1 MSMEISGLA
10 ASATLRVKKTAQ
22 GAAAKNDVQTGF
34 KSVEDYTKYLQGK
47 YSYVNNGTNT
57 MLGVPVTVN
66 VSKSY
71 LQQCMNDPE
80 KAAKLEKN
88 LAGIP
93 SSVQQSVNFT
103 KGLMGN
109 PVVTYK
115 NYTID
120 ESGVSSVGGCSN
132 DPRLKNEREQTSNAN
147 NGLLGASYSD
157 KKAKKS
163 KNPTSVAA
171 TVKKQLE
178 KKRAAKKGQQ
188 EEWIAKQRA
197 MIKAKSALT
206 VSATGGTKNATGQT
220 SHKKGITGVDLQ
232 A

>member
-1 MSMEISGLA
+1 MSMEISGVA
-10 ASATLRVKKTAQ
+10 ASATLSVKKAAQ
-22 GAAAKNDVQTGF
+22 GAAAKNEVQTGF

-47 YSYVNNGTNT
+47 YGYVNSGTNS

-132 DPRLKNEREQTSNAN
+132 DPRLKSEREQTSN

-163 KNPTSVAA
+163 KTQTSVAA

-178 KKRAAKKGQQ
+178 KKRAAKKEQQ
-188 EEWIAKQRA
+188 QEWIAKQRA

-206 VSATGGTKNATGQT
+206 VSATSGTKNAAGQA
-220 SHKKGITGVDLQ
+220 SHKKGITGVDVQ

>member
-1 MSMEISGLA
+1 MSMEISGLT
-10 ASATLRVKKTAQ
+10 ASATLNIKKPAQ
-22 GAAAKNDVQTGF
+22 RIAAAHGTAVKNEVQTGF
-34 KSVEDYTKYLQGK
+34 KNVEDYTKYLQGK
-47 YSYVNNGTNT
+47 YSYVNSGPTT

-66 VSKSY
+66 VPESY

-120 ESGVSSVGGCSN
+120 KDGVSSVGGCSN
-132 DPRLKNEREQTSNAN
+132 DPRLKSERGQATND
-147 NGLLGASYSD
+147 GLLGASYSD

-163 KNPTSVAA
+163 KAQTSMAA
-171 TVKKQLE
+171 TAKKQLE
-178 KKRAAKKGQQ
+178 KKRAAKKEQRQ
-188 EEWIAKQRA
+188 EWIAKQRA

-206 VSATGGTKNATGQT
+206 VSAAGGAKTRSSRRRTK
-220 SHKKGITGVDLQ
+220 KV
-232 A
+232 